1 MSYPNRTHS
10 IKEGEN
16 TRRHLY
22 ELLTGYLKENLP
34 AGAKPTGNVN

>member
-1 MSYPNRTHS
+1 MMSYPNRTHS

-22 ELLTGYLKENLP
+22 ETMTTYLGKNLP
-34 AGAKPTGNVN
+34 AGAD

>member
-10 IKEGEN
+10 IKEGPG

-22 ELLTGYLKENLP
+22 ELMTRYLIEHMP
-34 AGAKPTGNVN
+34 PGPRHD